1 MKRRTLLQLTS
12 GLAAAQLDFGETPI
26 PVIDAHTHFFDPRRP
41 EGIVWPKKE
50 VSFYR
55 PVLPDEFIKL
65 TKPFNVKGTVVVESS
80 ARMEDNDWAF
90 TMSEKNPIIVGYVGR
105 LTPGTPDFPILLEKY
120 RKNPLF
126 LGIRISFAIA
136 NTAMAQPQVLA
147 DLKIMANAGLQ
158 IDLGGAPN
166 QLHLTLIQLAKISDR
181 IPNLRMVLNHLP
193 MPRPE
198 NKEDFELL
206 KTGFEEMKHHLNIY
220 GKLSQVIRT
229 VDQSVP
235 TDLEYW
241 RDALDEVYAVF
252 GPDRVIYG
260 SNWPASLL
268 TTEYPPVFNLV
279 QKYFAGKGREVSEKY
294 FWKNSLKAYRWV
306 KRDASQPG

>member
-1 MKRRTLLQLTS
+1 MKRRTLLQLTP
-12 GLAAAQLDFGETPI
+12 GLAAAQLGFADTSI

-80 ARMEDNDWAF
+80 ARMEDNDWAL
-90 TMSEKNPIIVGYVGR
+90 TMAERNPVVVGYVGR

-126 LGIRISFAIA
+126 LGIRISFNIA
-136 NTAMAQPQVLA
+136 KTVMEQLQALA
-147 DLKIMANAGLQ
+147 DLKLMANAGLQ

-166 QLHLTLIQLAKISDR
+166 QLPQTLIQLAKLSER

-198 NKEDFELL
+198 NKQDIELL
-206 KTGFEEMKHHLNIY
+206 KTGFDEMKHCPKIY
-220 GKLSQVIRT
+220 VKLSQVIRT

-235 TDLEYW
+235 TELEYW

-268 TTEYPPVFNLV
+268 TTEYPPIFNLV
-279 QKYFAGKGREVSEKY
+279 HKYFAGKGREVSEQY

>member
-1 MKRRTLLQLTS
+1 MKRRTFLRAAS
-12 GLAAAQLDFGETPI
+12 GLTATELNFADTPI
-26 PVIDAHTHFFDPRRP
+26 PVIDAHTHFFDPRRT
-41 EGIVWPKKE
+41 EGIVWPKKDT
-50 VSFYR
+50 SIYR

-90 TMSEKNPIIVGYVGR
+90 AMAEKNPVVVGYVGR
-105 LTPGTPDFPILLEKY
+105 LTPGSADFPILLEKY

-136 NTAMAQPQVLA
+136 NSVIAQPQALA
-147 DLKIMANAGLQ
+147 DLKLMANAGLQ
-158 IDLGGAPN
+158 IDLGGAPH
-166 QLHLTLIQLAKISDR
+166 QLPQTLIQLAKISER

-198 NKEDFELL
+198 AKQDIELL
-206 KTGFEEMKHHLNIY
+206 KTGFDEMKHRPKIY
-220 GKLSQVIRT
+220 VKISQVIRT
-229 VDQSVP
+229 VGQSVP
-235 TDLEYW
+235 TELEYW

-252 GPDRVIYG
+252 GPERVIYG

-268 TTEYPPVFNLV
+268 TVEYPPVFNLV
-279 QKYFAGKGREVSEKY
+279 RKYFAGKGREVSEKY

-306 KRDASQPG
+306 KRDESQPG

>member
-1 MKRRTLLQLTS
+1 
-12 GLAAAQLDFGETPI
+12 
-26 PVIDAHTHFFDPRRP
+26 
-41 EGIVWPKKE
+41 
-50 VSFYR
+50 
-55 PVLPDEFIKL
+55 
-65 TKPFNVKGTVVVESS
+65 
-80 ARMEDNDWAF
+80 
-90 TMSEKNPIIVGYVGR
+90 
-105 LTPGTPDFPILLEKY
+105 
-120 RKNPLF
+120 
-126 LGIRISFAIA
+126 
-136 NTAMAQPQVLA
+136 
-147 DLKIMANAGLQ
+147 
-158 IDLGGAPN
+158 
-166 QLHLTLIQLAKISDR
+166 
-181 IPNLRMVLNHLP
+181 MVLNHLP

-198 NKEDFELL
+198 NKEDLELL
-206 KTGFEEMKHHLNIY
+206 KTGFEEMKHRLNIY
-220 GKLSQVIRT
+220 VKLSQVIRT
-229 VDQSVP
+229 VNQSVP